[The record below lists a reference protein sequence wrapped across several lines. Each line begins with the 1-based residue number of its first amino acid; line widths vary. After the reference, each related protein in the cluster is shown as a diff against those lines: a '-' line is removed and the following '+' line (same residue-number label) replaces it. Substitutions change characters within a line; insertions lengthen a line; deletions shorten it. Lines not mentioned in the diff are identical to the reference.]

1 LEFFRHAW
9 TLARNGGGSL
19 NYLQGEAG
27 IGKSRLVAEIKT
39 EVSAETAPV
48 NIFQCQ
54 PRGEFRPLH
63 PFLDS
68 IARELRNTTLNAP
81 PTSDDLREW
90 LLAQGAEI
98 TELTANAIEF
108 LLDDISFTGPSDKN
122 LFRDLSDL
130 EIRDLAVQA
139 IVELLLAFCKTK
151 PRLLIIE
158 DFHWADSLTRDVVA
172 RLSSQITRVRA
183 LVIVTSRDLSFLDSN
198 ERTGVVSL
206 TLPRLDSRS
215 VRELVRTVWGSDYPP
230 ELPSFIF
237 NKSEGVP
244 LFAEELV
251 LFIRSLPNYPATAS
265 YWERA
270 LRDGSVVTLQDL
282 IAARL
287 EGLGEAR
294 HVAQLASV
302 IGRDFGHDLLE
313 KIIEP
318 HSAERLGPALSQL
331 LSAGIIVSDGTAYRF
346 GHVLFQEAAYNTLL
360 KTYRRELHRRIA
372 QILITKQE
380 TYSAEV
386 IAWHY
391 SQAGQAL
398 EAAQFGLKAA
408 EACVS
413 RSAMEEAEKLLSFA
427 QEQLDSCDAEASIKR
442 DLRLLMLAVRGPV
455 VAALFGRGSPQACA
469 IYEEGVRLC
478 QSKTNQDLAKWFPLY
493 WGWWFTAPNSETK
506 ARSDIIVRDLKHTTD
521 PEVKLQSLHCA
532 WATAFDSGQHTYC
545 LDCVREGLKLYDH
558 ERAIWSRARYGGHD
572 AKVCALG
579 ERALS
584 SWFLGR
590 ESEALNSLDEAVN
603 WAELV
608 DHPASVF
615 HALDYG
621 AGLHYYRN
629 DPKKA
634 AVYAERM
641 KELATIQGMPS
652 ALVKAQL
659 FGAWAKA
666 IIYRSAD
673 YAGEFDKALQM
684 QREIGTEENICIYSD
699 MKVSLLEISGEIGM
713 AMELTT
719 SIIETSLQT
728 GQVFWIPELYRR
740 RAKLHADLGHST
752 NCWEYDI
759 RSALDLAES
768 QGAIALVERAQSDL
782 LSALPS
788 G

>member
-1 LEFFRHAW
+1 
-9 TLARNGGGSL
+9 
-19 NYLQGEAG
+19 
-27 IGKSRLVAEIKT
+27 
-39 EVSAETAPV
+39 
-48 NIFQCQ
+48 
-54 PRGEFRPLH
+54 
-63 PFLDS
+63 
-68 IARELRNTTLNAP
+68 
-81 PTSDDLREW
+81 
-90 LLAQGAEI
+90 
-98 TELTANAIEF
+98 
-108 LLDDISFTGPSDKN
+108 
-122 LFRDLSDL
+122 
-130 EIRDLAVQA
+130 
-139 IVELLLAFCKTK
+139 
-151 PRLLIIE
+151 
-158 DFHWADSLTRDVVA
+158 
-172 RLSSQITRVRA
+172 
-183 LVIVTSRDLSFLDSN
+183 
-198 ERTGVVSL
+198 
-206 TLPRLDSRS
+206 
-215 VRELVRTVWGSDYPP
+215 
-230 ELPSFIF
+230 
-237 NKSEGVP
+237 
-244 LFAEELV
+244 
-251 LFIRSLPNYPATAS
+251 
-265 YWERA
+265 
-270 LRDGSVVTLQDL
+270 
-282 IAARL
+282 
-287 EGLGEAR
+287 
-294 HVAQLASV
+294 
-302 IGRDFGHDLLE
+302 
-313 KIIEP
+313 
-318 HSAERLGPALSQL
+318 
-331 LSAGIIVSDGTAYRF
+331 
-346 GHVLFQEAAYNTLL
+346 
-360 KTYRRELHRRIA
+360 
-372 QILITKQE
+372 
-380 TYSAEV
+380 
-386 IAWHY
+386 
-391 SQAGQAL
+391 
-398 EAAQFGLKAA
+398 
-408 EACVS
+408 
-413 RSAMEEAEKLLSFA
+413 
-427 QEQLDSCDAEASIKR
+427 
-442 DLRLLMLAVRGPV
+442 
-455 VAALFGRGSPQACA
+455 
-469 IYEEGVRLC
+469 
-478 QSKTNQDLAKWFPLY
+478 
-493 WGWWFTAPNSETK
+493 
-506 ARSDIIVRDLKHTTD
+506 
-521 PEVKLQSLHCA
+521 
-532 WATAFDSGQHTYC
+532 
-545 LDCVREGLKLYDH
+545 LKLYDH